1 MFRQD
6 LNPKEEDM
14 GKVRKVGLTL
24 LLVLVM
30 VAPIFAAGQAEP
42 GVVTIR
48 YANFSAGEHNAETL
62 QKMVNLF
69 MAKNPGIK
77 VELESMGYGDNY
89 WTSLIT
95 RIAGGDAPD
104 AFELNMEQFLA
115 FTLRGSNRPLD
126 ELFTKTGVSKGIF
139 GEGLLDAVSFN
150 GKVMAV
156 PQSFSTVVLIYNKA
170 LFDQAKTPYPTADWT
185 WDDALEAAK
194 DITALGDDIW
204 GTYNPI
210 QFWEFY
216 KVVQQNGGSLM
227 TADGKQFTINS
238 PQNIETLQYM
248 LDRVWKYHV
257 MPTREQQANRP
268 EGDMFVDGK
277 LGMWLNGVW
286 AFTDLKDR
294 VKFNWGIEMEPGKLS
309 KATHFFGNVGCIST
323 TTKHPEE
330 TFKFLAFM
338 ASDPDVVQLRL
349 DAQWELP
356 TVSDPTVMERYL
368 ADTPPD
374 NKIAVLNSL
383 QYAVKPPALLQFSE
397 LTNIV
402 NTKIELARDGELTAK
417 EALDLAQA
425 EASEKIKL

>member
-1 MFRQD
+1 M
-6 LNPKEEDM
+6 
-14 GKVRKVGLTL
+14 RKLAKTSL
-24 LLVLVM
+24 IILVM
-30 VAPIFAAGQAEP
+30 VMIALPAFTAGQTEKKGGP
-42 GVVTIR
+42 VTIR

-69 MAKNPGIK
+69 TAKNPDIK

-115 FTLRGSNRPLD
+115 FTLRGSTRPLD
-126 ELFTKTGVSKGIF
+126 ELFTKTGFSKATY

-150 GKVMAV
+150 GNVMAI

-170 LFDQAKTPYPTADWT
+170 LFDQAKIGYPTADWT
-185 WDDALEAAK
+185 WDDALVAAQK
-194 DITALGDDIW
+194 ISALGPDIY
-204 GTYNPI
+204 GAFNPI

-216 KVVQQNGGSLM
+216 KVSQQNGGGLM

-238 PQNIETLQYM
+238 PQNIATLQYM
-248 LDRVWKYHV
+248 LDRMWKHNV
-257 MPTREQQANRP
+257 MPNREQQANRP

-286 AFTDLKDR
+286 AFTDLKNR
-294 VKFNWGIEMEPGKLS
+294 VKFPWGIEIEPGNSS
-309 KATHFFGNVGCIST
+309 KATHFFGNVAAVSKT
-323 TTKHPEE
+323 SKYPEE
-330 TFKFLAFM
+330 TFRFINFM

-356 TVSDPTVMERYL
+356 TVSDPTVMDRYL

-374 NKIAVLNSL
+374 NKIAVLHSL

-397 LTNIV
+397 LTDIV
-402 NTKIELARDGELTAK
+402 NTKIEMARDGHLTAK
-417 EALDLAQA
+417 QALDQAQA
-425 EASEKIKL
+425 EATAKIRL

>member
-1 MFRQD
+1 M
-6 LNPKEEDM
+6 
-14 GKVRKVGLTL
+14 RKL
-24 LLVLVM
+24 LLTSMIVIMMILLAM
-30 VAPIFAAGQAEP
+30 PAFSAGQTDKAAGP
-42 GVVTIR
+42 VTIR

-62 QKMVNLF
+62 KKMVDLF
-69 MAKNPGIK
+69 MAKNPDVK

-115 FTLRGSNRPLD
+115 FTLRGATSPLD
-126 ELFTKTGVSKGIF
+126 DLFKSSGISKSTY
-139 GEGLLDAVSFN
+139 GEGLLEAVSFN
-150 GKVMAV
+150 GKIMAI

-170 LFDQAKTPYPTADWT
+170 LFDQAGISYPNANWT
-185 WDDALEAAK
+185 WDDALVAAQK
-194 DITALGDDIW
+194 ITALGPDIY
-204 GTYNPI
+204 GAFNPI

-216 KVVQQNGGSLM
+216 KVSQQNGGGLM
-227 TADGKQFTINS
+227 TPDGKSFTINS
-238 PQNIETLQYM
+238 PQNIATLQYM
-248 LDRVWKYHV
+248 LDRMWKYNV
-257 MPTREQQANRP
+257 MPNREQQANRP

-286 AFTDLKDR
+286 AFTDLKNR
-294 VKFNWGIEMEPGKLS
+294 VKFSWGIEVEPGMSS
-309 KATHFFGNVGCIST
+309 KATHFFGNVAAVSR
-323 TTKHPEE
+323 TTKYPEQ
-330 TFKFLAFM
+330 TFRFINFM

-383 QYAVKPPALLQFSE
+383 QFAVKPPALLQFSE
-397 LTNIV
+397 LTDIV
-402 NTKIELARDGELTAK
+402 NTKIEQARDGVLTAK
-417 EALDLAQA
+417 EALDLAQT
-425 EASEKIKL
+425 EATARIKL

>member
-1 MFRQD
+1 MRNFVKIGIATIVLLSLTCLPMFS
-6 LNPKEEDM
+6 
-14 GKVRKVGLTL
+14 
-24 LLVLVM
+24 
-30 VAPIFAAGQAEP
+30 AGQAEKASKP
-42 GVVTIR
+42 VTIR

-62 QKMVNLF
+62 KKMVDLF
-69 MAKNPGIK
+69 MQKNPGIK

-115 FTLRGSNRPLD
+115 FTLRGTTRDLD
-126 ELFTKTGVSKGIF
+126 DLFVSTGISKDIF
-139 GEGLLDAVSFN
+139 GDGLLDAVSFN

-170 LFDQAKTPYPTADWT
+170 LFDRAGVPYPTSDWV
-185 WDDALEAAK
+185 WDDSLQAAK
-194 DITALGDDIW
+194 KISALGPDIW
-204 GTYNPI
+204 GMFNPI

-227 TADGKQFTINS
+227 TADGKGFTINS
-238 PQNIETLQYM
+238 AQNLKTLQYM

-257 MPTREQQANRP
+257 MPTVEQQANRP

-286 AFTDLKDR
+286 AFTDLKNR
-294 VKFNWGIEMEPGKLS
+294 VTFPWGIEVEPGNTA
-309 KATHFFGNVGCIST
+309 KATHFFGNVAAISK
-323 TTKHPEE
+323 TTKYPEE
-330 TFKFLAFM
+330 TFRFLSFL
-338 ASDPDVVQLRL
+338 ASDPNVVQLRL

-356 TVSDPTVMERYL
+356 TIGDASVMERYL
-368 ADTPPD
+368 KDTPPD

-383 QYAVKPPALLQFSE
+383 QYAVKPPALLQFGE
-397 LTNIV
+397 LADIV
-402 NTKIELARDGELTAK
+402 NTKIEMARDGVLTAK
-417 EALDLAQA
+417 EALDQAQA
-425 EASEKIKL
+425 EATVKVQL